1 MKNNQNPTSEEL
13 EQFSLRAF
21 KGIEAGLGQADP
33 VASVS
38 NKLEQQHPG
47 HLILVQAGKFLHA
60 YDKSAYALSV
70 LKNYKLKL
78 VGNTEQPHLR
88 VGFPAGNFQRR
99 LWTMVN
105 EFGIPYVVALGT
117 QADGYTIYTSSQPL
131 SNADV
136 LASVST
142 GIVLEVIAEL
152 KQHGEV
158 NKAVAKQMLE
168 NADQGFM
175 LKAKAQDL
183 DIQLLQDIIKL
194 PRDIRTT
201 WGESVRECMA
211 RIMRSVFAYGLAE
224 NKPSVLRSMSADVDL
239 LKNYIAQAQKLNQV
253 KICFEHRAGLAV
265 ELGRII
271 GGMLRTQVLP

>member
-1 MKNNQNPTSEEL
+1 MEHNQNPTSDEF

-21 KGIEAGLGQADP
+21 KGVASGLGQADP

-38 NKLEQQHPG
+38 SKLEQQHPG

-70 LKNYKLKL
+70 LKKYKLKL
-78 VGNTEQPHLR
+78 VGTADQPYLR

-99 LWTMVN
+99 LWPIVHD
-105 EFGIPYVVALGT
+105 FGIPYVVALGT
-117 QADGYTIYTSSQPL
+117 QASGYTIYTSSQPV
-131 SNADV
+131 SNSDV
-136 LASVST
+136 LSSVSPD
-142 GIVLEVIAEL
+142 IVQDVIAEL
-152 KQHGEV
+152 KQYGEV

-175 LKAKAQDL
+175 LKSKAQEL
-183 DIQLLQDIIKL
+183 DSMLLQDIIKL
-194 PRDIRTT
+194 PRDIRAT

-211 RIMRSVFAYGLAE
+211 RLMRNVFAYGLAE
-224 NKPSVLRSMSADVDL
+224 NKPSALRSMSADIDL
-239 LKNYIAQAQKLNQV
+239 LKHYIAQAQKLNQV
-253 KICFEHRAGLAV
+253 KIGFEHRAGLAV

-271 GGMLRTQVLP
+271 GGMIRTQVLP